1 MLLEIITNILIN
13 AAQIIYLSGPV
24 LMIILG
30 SLLLVAVQGARQWMK
45 SEERPH

>member
-13 AAQIIYLSGPV
+13 AARITYLSGPV
-24 LMIILG
+24 LMMVLG

-45 SEERPH
+45 RKERPY